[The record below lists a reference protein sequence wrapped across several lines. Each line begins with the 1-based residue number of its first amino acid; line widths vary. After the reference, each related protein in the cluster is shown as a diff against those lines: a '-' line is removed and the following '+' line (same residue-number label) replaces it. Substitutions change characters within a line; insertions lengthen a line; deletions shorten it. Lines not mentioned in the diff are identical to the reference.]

1 MNRIRS
7 RFVFSRVYMDLCVL
21 LINQNE
27 VVCQNWSLLNDDV
40 DIDLVLLCC
49 FLKKHKKTMRME

>member
-49 FLKKHKKTMRME
+49 FLKHKKTMRME

>member
-1 MNRIRS
+1 
-7 RFVFSRVYMDLCVL
+7 MDLCVL

-49 FLKKHKKTMRME
+49 FLKHKKTMRME